1 MLKGLKYRLYPTNP
15 QKELIAKHIGSSRFV
30 YNLALE
36 TKNTAYLGSKHNFS
50 PFDLIKQ
57 LPELKK
63 ECEWLKEVNSQSLQ
77 QSIQNMDIAF
87 KKFFKGAGFPKF
99 KSKHRGKQSFSIPQN
114 VIVENNLLIIP
125 KFKEGINI
133 VLHREIKGTI
143 KSATISV
150 TPTGKYFVSVLVDTN
165 TEIPTK
171 TPIIENTT
179 IGIDLGIKDFAIT
192 SEGEVFENSK
202 YLRKAQSKLKYLQRK
217 ISKARNKK
225 SLTSLKEKDF
235 LKRKDFLREPELIT
249 PSRVLTST
257 NVNGSPDFCLKSEL
271 VPNTDN
277 ANIRKIGKRTK
288 LKLAKIHE
296 KIKNKRLDFL
306 HKTSAKLIRENQT
319 ICLEDLAVSNMVKN
333 HNLAQAINDVS
344 WSTFVTMLEYKADWY
359 GKNIL
364 RIGRFAP
371 SSKTCSNCGN
381 INKELTLKEREWTCP
396 KCNSVLDRD
405 VNASINIKSFALK
418 NNLSGEH
425 TLKNQGKLPTLVGAL
440 TLEAQ
445 PIASGVGG

>member
-1 MLKGLKYRLYPTNP
+1 MFRAYKYRILPTNS

-36 TKNTAYLGSKHNFS
+36 TKTTAYLGSKHNFS

-63 ECEWLKEVNSQSLQ
+63 ECEWLKDVNSQSLQ

-99 KSKHRGKQSFSIPQN
+99 KSKHKGKQSFSIPQN

-150 TPTGKYFVSVLVDTN
+150 TPTGKYFVSILVDTN
-165 TEIPTK
+165 IEIPTK
-171 TPIIENTT
+171 PQIKENTT
-179 IGIDLGIKDFAIT
+179 VGIDLGIKDFAIT
-192 SEGEVFENSK
+192 SNGEVFDNPK
-202 YLRKAQSKLKYLQRK
+202 YLRNAQSKLKYVQRK
-217 ISKARNKK
+217 YSKNKGK
-225 SLTSLKEKDF
+225 RTKQRLVLLHEKVVN
-235 LKRKDFLREPELIT
+235 KRKDFLHKI
-249 PSRVLTST
+249 ST
-257 NVNGSPDFCLKSEL
+257 
-271 VPNTDN
+271 
-277 ANIRKIGKRTK
+277 
-288 LKLAKIHE
+288 
-296 KIKNKRLDFL
+296 
-306 HKTSAKLIRENQT
+306 KLIRENQT
-319 ICLEDLAVSNMVKN
+319 IALEDLAVSNMVKN
-333 HNLAQAINDVS
+333 HNLAQAISDVS

-371 SSKTCSNCGN
+371 SSKTCSCCGY
-381 INKELTLKEREWTCP
+381 INKELTLKDREWTCGS
-396 KCNSVLDRD
+396 CSAVLDRD
-405 VNASINIKSFALK
+405 VNAACNIKTFALK

-425 TLKNQGKLPTLVGAL
+425 TLKNHDELPRLRGVMTH
-440 TLEAQ
+440 EAH
-445 PIASGVGG
+445 PIGYAVGG

>member
-1 MLKGLKYRLYPTNP
+1 MLKGLKYRLYPTNS

-57 LPELKK
+57 LPDLKK

-150 TPTGKYFVSVLVDTN
+150 TPTGKYFVSILVDTN
-165 TEIPTK
+165 TEILTK
-171 TPIIENTT
+171 APITENAT

-192 SEGEVFENSK
+192 SDGEVFENPK
-202 YLRKAQSKLKYLQRK
+202 NLRKAQSKLKYVQRK
-217 ISKARNKK
+217 YSKNK
-225 SLTSLKEKDF
+225 
-235 LKRKDFLREPELIT
+235 
-249 PSRVLTST
+249 
-257 NVNGSPDFCLKSEL
+257 
-271 VPNTDN
+271 
-277 ANIRKIGKRTK
+277 GKRTK
-288 LKLAKIHE
+288 HRLALLHE
-296 KIKNKRLDFL
+296 KVVNKRKDFL
-306 HKTSAKLIRENQT
+306 HKTSTKLIRENQT

-333 HNLAQAINDVS
+333 HNLAQAISDVS

-371 SSKTCSNCGN
+371 SSKTCSFCGT
-381 INKELTLKEREWTCP
+381 INKELTLKDREWTCGI
-396 KCNSVLDRD
+396 CSTVLDRD
-405 VNASINIKSFALK
+405 VNAAINIKSFALK
-418 NNLSGEH
+418 NHLSVERR
-425 TLKNQGKLPTLVGAL
+425 LKNRNELPTLVGVLTSEAPMAL
-440 TLEAQ
+440 
-445 PIASGVGG
+445 ASV

>member
-1 MLKGLKYRLYPTNP
+1 MFRAYKYRIYPSEL

-36 TKNTAYLGSKHNFS
+36 TKNAAYLGSKHNFS

-87 KKFFKGAGFPKF
+87 KRFFKGAGFPKF
-99 KSKHRGKQSFSIPQN
+99 KSKNRGRQSFSIPQN

-125 KFKEGINI
+125 KFKEGIDI
-133 VLHREIKGTI
+133 VLHRKIRGTI
-143 KSATISV
+143 KSATVSV
-150 TPTGKYFVSVLVDTN
+150 TPTGKYFASILVDTS
-165 TEIPTK
+165 TEQPTK
-171 TPIIENTT
+171 APIKENTT

-192 SEGEVFENSK
+192 SEGKVFENPK
-202 YLRKAQSKLKYLQRK
+202 NLRKAQSKLKYVQRK
-217 ISKARNKK
+217 YSKNK
-225 SLTSLKEKDF
+225 
-235 LKRKDFLREPELIT
+235 
-249 PSRVLTST
+249 
-257 NVNGSPDFCLKSEL
+257 
-271 VPNTDN
+271 
-277 ANIRKIGKRTK
+277 GKRTK
-288 LKLAKIHE
+288 QRLALLHE
-296 KIKNKRLDFL
+296 KVVNKRKDFL
-306 HKTSAKLIRENQT
+306 HKTSSELIKNHDSLA
-319 ICLEDLAVSNMVKN
+319 IEDLAVSNMVKN
-333 HNLAQAINDVS
+333 HNLAQAISDAS

-371 SSKTCSNCGN
+371 SSKTCSCCGI
-381 INKELTLKEREWTCP
+381 INKGLKLQDREWTCV
-396 KCNSVLDRD
+396 CGEVLNRD
-405 VNASINIKSFALK
+405 INAAINIKNFALK
-418 NNLSGEH
+418 NHLSGEH

-440 TLEAQ
+440 TLEAH

>member
-1 MLKGLKYRLYPTNP
+1 MFKALKYRLYPSEP

-50 PFDLIKQ
+50 TFDLIKQ

-63 ECEWLKEVNSQSLQ
+63 ECKWLKEVNSQSLQ
-77 QSIQNMDIAF
+77 QAITNMDVAF

-99 KSKHRGKQSFSIPQN
+99 KKKSNGGSFSIPQN
-114 VIVENNLLIIP
+114 VIVEKDLLIIP

-133 VLHREIKGTI
+133 VLHREIRGII

-150 TPTGKYFVSVLVDTN
+150 TPTGKYFVSILCDTN
-165 TEIPTK
+165 TEMPIK
-171 TPIIENTT
+171 TPITESTT
-179 IGIDLGIKDFAIT
+179 IGIDLGIKDFVIT
-192 SEGEVFENSK
+192 SEGEVFENPK
-202 YLRKAQSKLKYLQRK
+202 NLRKAQSKLKYVQRK
-217 ISKARNKK
+217 YSKNKGK
-225 SLTSLKEKDF
+225 RTKQRLALLHEKVVN
-235 LKRKDFLREPELIT
+235 KRKDFLHK
-249 PSRVLTST
+249 VST
-257 NVNGSPDFCLKSEL
+257 
-271 VPNTDN
+271 
-277 ANIRKIGKRTK
+277 
-288 LKLAKIHE
+288 
-296 KIKNKRLDFL
+296 
-306 HKTSAKLIRENQT
+306 KLIRENQT
-319 ICLEDLAVSNMVKN
+319 IALETLNVKGMVKN

-371 SSKTCSNCGN
+371 SSKTCNCCGY
-381 INKELTLKEREWTCP
+381 INKELTLKDRSWTCP
-396 KCNSVLDRD
+396 NCNSVLDRD
-405 VNASINIKSFALK
+405 VNAAINIKSFALK
-418 NNLSGEH
+418 DKLSGEH

-440 TLEAQ
+440 TLEAH

>member
-1 MLKGLKYRLYPTNP
+1 MLKGLKYRLYPTNS

-36 TKNTAYLGSKHNFS
+36 TKTTAYIGSKHNFS

-87 KKFFKGAGFPKF
+87 KKFFKGAGFPKY

-114 VIVENNLLIIP
+114 VLVEDNKLVIP
-125 KFKEGINI
+125 KFKEGIDI
-133 VLHREIKGTI
+133 VLHRPIKGTI

-150 TPTGKYFVSVLVDTN
+150 TPTGKYFASILVDTN
-165 TEIPTK
+165 TEIPIK
-171 TPIIENTT
+171 APITESTA

-192 SEGEVFENSK
+192 SEGEVFDNPK
-202 YLRKAQSKLKYLQRK
+202 NLRKAQNKLKYVQRK
-217 ISKARNKK
+217 YSKNK
-225 SLTSLKEKDF
+225 
-235 LKRKDFLREPELIT
+235 
-249 PSRVLTST
+249 
-257 NVNGSPDFCLKSEL
+257 
-271 VPNTDN
+271 
-277 ANIRKIGKRTK
+277 GKRTK
-288 LKLAKIHE
+288 QRLALLHE
-296 KIKNKRLDFL
+296 KVVNKRKDFL
-306 HKTSAKLIRENQT
+306 HKTSIKLIRENQT

-344 WSTFVTMLEYKADWY
+344 WSTFVTMLEYKANWH

-371 SSKTCSNCGN
+371 SSKTCSCCGH
-381 INKELTLKEREWTCP
+381 INKELTLKDREWTCP

-405 VNASINIKSFALK
+405 KNASINIKLFALK

-425 TLKNQGKLPTLVGAL
+425 RLKNQDELPTLVRVL
-440 TLEAQ
+440 TPEAH
-445 PIASGVGG
+445 PIAYGVGG